1 LAELFRG
8 ARRARGSAG
17 ARWARVYDPA
27 REHCAGS
34 EQPGTAETHAN
45 RKELG
50 AKAAQT
56 GLGIRL
62 KRRSWE
68 ARLTERRRRLQSR
81 TGMSLPSIV
90 AKNEV
95 HPAAGRT
102 GLAPVLLFLSGCE
115 YGSAWVSGY
124 TLRGSTHLLI

>member
-34 EQPGTAETHAN
+34 EQLGTAETHAN

-68 ARLTERRRRLQSR
+68 ARLTDRRRRLQSR
-81 TGMSLPSIV
+81 TWMSLPSIV
-90 AKNEV
+90 AKRTKSIQQ
-95 HPAAGRT
+95 HGRT
-102 GLAPVLLFLSGCE
+102 GPEPVLLFC
-115 YGSAWVSGY
+115 Y
-124 TLRGSTHLLI
+124 TE